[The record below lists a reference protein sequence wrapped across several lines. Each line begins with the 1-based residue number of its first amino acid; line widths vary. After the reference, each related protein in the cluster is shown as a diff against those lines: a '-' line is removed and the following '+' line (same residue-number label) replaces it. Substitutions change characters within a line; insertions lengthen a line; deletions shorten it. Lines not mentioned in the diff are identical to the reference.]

1 MRTAHAPS
9 TCARAHLP
17 SESGGLEQRQALW
30 TVGLGA
36 EDGGAWRAAWR
47 DAGKSGFPRR
57 AGDTRK
63 EG

>member
-1 MRTAHAPS
+1 MQ
-9 TCARAHLP
+9 RAHLP